1 ARATRLSRSCNFE
14 ITSTAPRTTR
24 KQALAADPV
33 PKSQLPRGNSSTFE
47 IESSCSTSYA
57 SKRSKTGSRG
67 RNLRQSKD
75 GLPLRAIP
83 ASGSAAGGAALAGRS
98 SSAGWSRTLSFNALS
113 FSAST
118 RVISRW
124 TSALDQRHLAKHV
137 ALAQLGD
144 RQHAAAGQ
152 RYLRLDLAR
161 ADQECAARGLAL
173 AHQPGAP
180 GKRHGAGDRNKP
192 VLKWSHAG
200 RVYTRPQPMSPP
212 IDANRLLA
220 VVAEV
225 AREAR
230 PRFEAYVALD
240 SSLERELGLD
250 SLARVELVPGRGRR
264 HAGADRRDHAADLPR
279 IPVLLLRR
287 AARRRHP
294 GAALS
299 AGAPGDDRGPYDAP
313 HRHPEERRRFDHGH
327 DSRSEGACLAAA
339 R

>member
-1 ARATRLSRSCNFE
+1 PE
-14 ITSTAPRTTR
+14 
-24 KQALAADPV
+24 
-33 PKSQLPRGNSSTFE
+33 
-47 IESSCSTSYA
+47 
-57 SKRSKTGSRG
+57 
-67 RNLRQSKD
+67 
-75 GLPLRAIP
+75 
-83 ASGSAAGGAALAGRS
+83 
-98 SSAGWSRTLSFNALS
+98 
-113 FSAST
+113 
-118 RVISRW
+118 
-124 TSALDQRHLAKHV
+124 HV

-230 PRFEAYVALD
+230 PHFEAYVALD
-240 SSLERELGLD
+240 SSLER
-250 SLARVELVPGRGRR
+250 
-264 HAGADRRDHAADLPR
+264 DRKSTRLNSSH
-279 IPVLLLRR
+279 
-287 AARRRHP
+287 
-294 GAALS
+294 
-299 AGAPGDDRGPYDAP
+299 
-313 HRHPEERRRFDHGH
+313 EW
-327 DSRSEGACLAAA
+327 
-339 R
+339 